1 MELKSLNGFEKLN
14 LEEEEDNVR
23 ELVYN
28 LSIILYKTF
37 ENE

>member
-14 LEEEEDNVR
+14 LEEEDILR
-23 ELVYN
+23 DLVYN